1 MHPQQEGEQ
10 RDLVAEER
18 QGTCRPD
25 DAEVAVPPD
34 RVLKRMLHNCE
45 GTRSDLAAQP
55 TSLGL
60 VTDRQQPED
69 EPVVLTDPRDIRALA
84 HPARLTV
91 LTELEP
97 GVELTAT
104 ELAARAG
111 VTPSAM
117 SYHLRAL
124 ERAGIVRRA
133 DPRGDARE
141 RPWRMTGRSLRVEG
155 TGPAT
160 VPAEEL
166 VVGTLLDR
174 TRRAF
179 GDWLRV
185 QDAESPEWRDAATL
199 HRSRVWLTVEEAAE
213 VAQQLADVLE
223 GYTERMDPALRPEGA
238 REVELLNVLV
248 PRVAAP

>member
-1 MHPQQEGEQ
+1 MTDAQ
-10 RDLVAEER
+10 L
-18 QGTCRPD
+18 PD
-25 DAEVAVPPD
+25 
-34 RVLKRMLHNCE
+34 
-45 GTRSDLAAQP
+45 
-55 TSLGL
+55 
-60 VTDRQQPED
+60 D

-104 ELAARAG
+104 ELATRAG

-133 DPRGDARE
+133 DARDDARE
-141 RPWRMTGRSLRVEG
+141 RPWRMTGRSLRVDS
-155 TGPAT
+155 TGPASA
-160 VPAEEL
+160 PAEEL

-185 QDAESPEWRDAATL
+185 QDAETPEWRDIATL
-199 HRSRVWLTVEEAAE
+199 HRSRVWLTVAEAAE
-213 VAQQLADVLE
+213 VTQQLADVLE
-223 GYTERMDPALRPEGA
+223 AYLERRDPALRPEGA
-238 REVELLNVLV
+238 REIEMLNVLV
-248 PRVAAP
+248 PRVGSE

>member
-1 MHPQQEGEQ
+1 M
-10 RDLVAEER
+10 
-18 QGTCRPD
+18 
-25 DAEVAVPPD
+25 
-34 RVLKRMLHNCE
+34 
-45 GTRSDLAAQP
+45 
-55 TSLGL
+55 
-60 VTDRQQPED
+60 TDREKPED

-84 HPARLTV
+84 HPARLAV

-141 RPWRMTGRSLRVEG
+141 RPWRMTGRSLRVES
-155 TGPAT
+155 TGPASA
-160 VPAEEL
+160 PAEEL

-185 QDAESPEWRDAATL
+185 QDAETAQWRDVATL
-199 HRSRVWLTVEEAAE
+199 HRSRAWLTVEEAAE
-213 VAQQLADVLE
+213 VTEALAAVLE
-223 GYTERMDPALRPEGA
+223 PYLERMDPTLRPEGA
-238 REVELLNVLV
+238 REIELLNVLV
-248 PRVAAP
+248 PRVSAQ